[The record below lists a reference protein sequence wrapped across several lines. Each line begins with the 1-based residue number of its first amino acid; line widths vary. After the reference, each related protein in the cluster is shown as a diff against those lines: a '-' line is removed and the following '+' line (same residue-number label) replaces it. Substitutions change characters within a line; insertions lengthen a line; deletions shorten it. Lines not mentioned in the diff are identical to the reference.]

1 MALKDNEKFNS
12 LKKSVN
18 AEYESII
25 NDSKLD
31 LEYKSN
37 KIANLLKTDN
47 TNENIVLEYLNL
59 MDKILAKS
67 KDDSIKKIIIQ
78 YECCIEEKKF
88 NQTFQ
93 PKKITKISYKKRIM
107 NLISLI
113 KEYEKKELDDKIKL
127 LDKIESENIVKFHNT
142 FPINYNSNLELYF
155 YSLYE
160 ALMQSNNEFL

>member
-67 KDDSIKKIIIQ
+67 KDDSIKKIILQ
-78 YECCIEEKKF
+78 YECCIEEK
-88 NQTFQ
+88 
-93 PKKITKISYKKRIM
+93 
-107 NLISLI
+107 SLI
-113 KEYEKKELDDKIKL
+113 KLFNRRKLLRYLIKKEL
-127 LDKIESENIVKFHNT
+127 
-142 FPINYNSNLELYF
+142 
-155 YSLYE
+155 
-160 ALMQSNNEFL
+160 